1 MNMNYLIKSMVIR
14 YNTYFYCFLSPLY
27 YMLLLPNEVLRH
39 IYSFD
44 PTYHHIYK
52 TCIDELKQ
60 KWKKEYNDYVL
71 WRAHCC

>member
-1 MNMNYLIKSMVIR
+1 MNKIYLIKSIIFH
-14 YNTYFYCFLSPLY
+14 YNTYFFMFLSALY
-27 YMLLLPNEVLRH
+27 YMPRLPNEVLRH

-44 PTYHHIYK
+44 PTYHNIYK
-52 TCIDELKQ
+52 ICIDELKQ